1 MYTDILLSIDVTT
14 ESTWKKP
21 LPTAVEYAKAFGAR
35 LHIMTVVPDFGMS
48 IVGQYFPD
56 GFEHKALEDAQNAL
70 HEFSRDHVPEGIQ
83 LQHIVAHGRIY
94 REVLRIAD
102 EIKADLIVMAAHRP
116 ETGSAGLLGSN
127 AERVVRHAG
136 SSVLVVRD

>member
-1 MYTDILLSIDVTT
+1 MYSDILLSIDVTT

-21 LPTAVEYAKAFGAR
+21 LPTAVEYAKSFGAR
-35 LHIMTVVPDFGMS
+35 LHIMTVVPDYGMS

-56 GFEHKALEDAQNAL
+56 GFEHQALEHARNAL
-70 HEFSRDHVPEGIQ
+70 HEFSRDHVPESVQ
-83 LQHIVAHGRIY
+83 VQHIVAHGRIY

-116 ETGSAGLLGSN
+116 EAGSALLGSN
-127 AERVVRHAG
+127 AERVVRHATQ
-136 SSVLVVRD
+136 SVLVVRD